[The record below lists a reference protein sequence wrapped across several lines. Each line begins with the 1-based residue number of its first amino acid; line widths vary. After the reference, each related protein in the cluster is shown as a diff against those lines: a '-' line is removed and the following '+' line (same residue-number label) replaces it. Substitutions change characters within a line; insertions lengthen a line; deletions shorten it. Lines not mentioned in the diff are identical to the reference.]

1 MSVYLYEFLY
11 RGQPDGT
18 GDFHVVLAGA
28 STDAF
33 GVVTTQQSQAMT
45 PDQAA
50 AAGFPLPTLIAGING
65 AMATTAAGL
74 QTQLAGAQAQIS
86 TLQTQL
92 TAAQDQVTA
101 LQHAATLV
109 DAAPTPA

>member
-18 GDFHVVLAGA
+18 GDFHVVLAGT

-33 GVVTTQQSQAMT
+33 GVVTTQQSKAMT

-50 AAGFPLPTLIAGING
+50 AAGFPLPTIIAGING
-65 AMATTAAGL
+65 AMSTTISGL
-74 QTQLAGAQAQIS
+74 QSQLAAAQSQIANLQAQA
-86 TLQTQL
+86 
-92 TAAQDQVTA
+92 APA
-101 LQHAATLV
+101 V
-109 DAAPTPA
+109 DAAPAPA